1 MNGESSG
8 LTGSD
13 ALAISTA
20 TDQAR
25 TGYPMATMPMMPA
38 YGYGG
43 GNMWGGMNDGLWIF
57 ALLLLGRGGFGGC
70 NDNAGLVTQADL
82 SNALANQTTQSQLT
96 SLAVETA
103 NNNYETAQLINSQ
116 TNTLL
121 ETQNTNLVNAIQ
133 GFNSLGMQITNQTNV
148 LAQSIAQLSAKV
160 DTCCCEIKTQMLQ
173 DRLEDA
179 RARNV
184 ELQND
189 ISNLNQSQ
197 YLLGQ
202 FGRFVPWLG
211 SGQPAGI
218 ASSSTTGTAA

>member
-20 TDQAR
+20 TDAGR
-25 TGYPMATMPMMPA
+25 NAGYGYPAMPMVPA

-43 GNMWGGMNDGLWIF
+43 NGMFGGMNDGMWIF
-57 ALLLLGRGGFGGC
+57 ALLLLGRGGFWGGDGC
-70 NDNAGLVTQADL
+70 GNGGFVTQADL
-82 SNALANQTTQSQLT
+82 SNALANQTTQSQLQ

-148 LAQSIAQLSAKV
+148 LAQSIAQLSAKL
-160 DTCCCEIKTQMLQ
+160 DSCCCEIKTQMLE
-173 DRLEDA
+173 DRLEDS

-189 ISNLNQSQ
+189 ISNFNQSQ
-197 YLLGQ
+197 YLLSQ

-211 SGQPAGI
+211 TGQPT
-218 ASSSTTGTAA
+218 ASQSGTAA

>member
-1 MNGESSG
+1 MNGENGGSG

-25 TGYPMATMPMMPA
+25 NAYPVCYPNNGMF
-38 YGYGG
+38 
-43 GNMWGGMNDGLWIF
+43 GGMNDGMWIF
-57 ALLLLGRGGFGGC
+57 ALLLLGRGGFWGGDG
-70 NDNAGLVTQADL
+70 NTAGLVTQADL
-82 SNALANQTTQSQLT
+82 SNALANQTTQSQLQ

-103 NNNYETAQLINSQ
+103 NNNYETAQLINGQ

-133 GFNSLGMQITNQTNV
+133 GFNNLGMQITNQTNV
-148 LAQSIAQLSAKV
+148 LAASIAQLSAKL
-160 DTCCCEIKTQMLQ
+160 DTCCCEIKTQMLE

-189 ISNLNQSQ
+189 RSNYQQSQ
-197 YLLGQ
+197 YLLSQ

-211 SGQPAGI
+211 EGAATQ
-218 ASSSTTGTAA
+218 GTAA